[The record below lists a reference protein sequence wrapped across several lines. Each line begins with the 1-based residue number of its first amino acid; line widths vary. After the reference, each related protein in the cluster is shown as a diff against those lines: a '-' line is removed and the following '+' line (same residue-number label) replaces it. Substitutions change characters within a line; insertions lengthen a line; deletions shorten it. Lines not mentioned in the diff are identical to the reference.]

1 MESITGKDQT
11 ANHVPWIMCEDPG
24 LHSGVSGEALKA
36 VSIGKVLPLRVS
48 PSDPGTMWPPTFGLL
63 FLISASPLQAQEASA
78 SVSVSVEEETNA
90 LDPESRLP
98 TNPAPSLGRGIVEKI
113 LTTRSGGRVG
123 EREGREV
130 ELTTTKEGS
139 IISDVYLNKKRI
151 FYKWT
156 FPQKENLIMPTHQ
169 HQPAMGE
176 SACPPA
182 LRWFWTGAA
191 NKLFLTRIFSQA
203 ELCGGE

>member
-1 MESITGKDQT
+1 
-11 ANHVPWIMCEDPG
+11 MCEDPG
-24 LHSGVSGEALKA
+24 LHSGASGEALKA
-36 VSIGKVLPLRVS
+36 VSVGKVLPLRVS

-78 SVSVSVEEETNA
+78 SVSVEEETNA
-90 LDPESRLP
+90 SGPETRLP
-98 TNPAPSLGRGIVEKI
+98 TNPAPSLGRGIVEKF

-151 FYKWT
+151 FYK
-156 FPQKENLIMPTHQ
+156 
-169 HQPAMGE
+169 
-176 SACPPA
+176 
-182 LRWFWTGAA
+182 
-191 NKLFLTRIFSQA
+191 
-203 ELCGGE
+203 